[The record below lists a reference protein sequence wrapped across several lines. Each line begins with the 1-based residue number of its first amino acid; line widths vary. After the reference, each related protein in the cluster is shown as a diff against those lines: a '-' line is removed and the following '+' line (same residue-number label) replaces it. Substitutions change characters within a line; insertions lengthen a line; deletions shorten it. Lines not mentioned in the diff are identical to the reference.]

1 MTKKIS
7 SQTLNLN
14 FSLFCDPI
22 HSIMNNKSSMG
33 EFTQNSAA
41 WHIFDG
47 VRVRFYPFSHCK
59 IKWQHSNEKHQI
71 ILTTLGNFWV
81 FWIVYTQFPHY
92 KSKNGRIMNSIW
104 WYYTSTQNL
113 IRNSEKKQRKTPNH
127 ITLLNWIYNQT

>member
-22 HSIMNNKSSMG
+22 HSLMNNKSSMG

-71 ILTTLGNFWV
+71 ILTALGNFWV
-81 FWIVYTQFPHY
+81 FWIVYTQFPITKAKMAELWIASDDNTPLHRILLDIVKKKTVKNT
-92 KSKNGRIMNSIW
+92 KS
-104 WYYTSTQNL
+104 YYTP
-113 IRNSEKKQRKTPNH
+113 K
-127 ITLLNWIYNQT
+127 LNI